1 MNKGI
6 LRMKALLEHLACI
19 AAVCALLLGL
29 LFYLE
34 HRKEVIAAVDDERH
48 DRCLKEALN
57 PPPPFK
63 HSLDCVGWQ
72 RIRSGIPLPA
82 QG

>member
-1 MNKGI
+1 
-6 LRMKALLEHLACI
+6 MKAILENLAGI
-19 AAVCALLLGL
+19 AVVSAMLLGL

-34 HRKEVIAAVDDERH
+34 HRKEVMAAVDDERH

-72 RIRSGIPLPA
+72 RLKSDIPLTA

>member
-1 MNKGI
+1 
-6 LRMKALLEHLACI
+6 MKALFENLVCI
-19 AAVCALLLGL
+19 AAGGALLLGL

-34 HRKEVIAAVDDERH
+34 HRKEVIATVNAERD

-72 RIRSGIPLPA
+72 RTRSDIPLPA